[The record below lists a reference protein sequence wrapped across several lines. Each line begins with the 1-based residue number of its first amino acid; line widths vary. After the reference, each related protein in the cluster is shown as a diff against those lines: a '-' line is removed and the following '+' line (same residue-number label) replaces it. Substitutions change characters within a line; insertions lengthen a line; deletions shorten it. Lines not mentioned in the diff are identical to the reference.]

1 MSERCVKLKTF
12 CISSSG
18 LVEHSFVLHLLGLN
32 NLKVGAGLGV
42 LNSSLDP
49 VLEPVA
55 INRHDHVD
63 LLEVLSARL
72 KSLLVSVDVAVAR
85 AGRSSVDI
93 EVDCITRVRK
103 KIRKITQGLDLQLV
117 VFWMIVG
124 SSIIAAAVSSPVYYE

>member
-1 MSERCVKLKTF
+1 M
-12 CISSSG
+12 
-18 LVEHSFVLHLLGLN
+18 LHLLGLN